1 MQRLSGKLYKGDVA
15 DVVESGDTWT
25 HVVSGDVDGYVN
37 NDYCVSGEDAL
48 AYAQE
53 NVETE
58 AQVNTNGLRVR
69 NEASEDASVITAVSE
84 GTTLTVDTDAEAEDG
99 WVAVKYKR
107 TDRICQCRL
116 CYDRTCTWRGSYNR
130 RRKGSISK
138 ES

>member
-1 MQRLSGKLYKGDVA
+1 MA
-15 DVVESGDTWT
+15 DVDESGDTWT

-69 NEASEDASVITAVSE
+69 NEASEDASVITAFS
-84 GTTLTVDTDAEAEDG
+84 
-99 WVAVKYKR
+99 
-107 TDRICQCRL
+107 
-116 CYDRTCTWRGSYNR
+116 S
-130 RRKGSISK
+130 SIVTASP
-138 ES
+138 SASSVVT

>member
-1 MQRLSGKLYKGDVA
+1 MA

-99 WVAVKYKR
+99 WVAVKYKGQ
-107 TDRICQCRL
+107 TAYVSADYVTTELALGEAVTIEEEKAALACL
-116 CYDRTCTWRGSYNR
+116 LYTSDAAD
-130 RRKGSISK
+130 
-138 ES
+138 EL